1 MSGDMTPGSDLSRA
15 WSVRRPLL
23 TGLVAMSLLLGGFG
37 AWAVLSELSG
47 AVIANGRIEVDRNR
61 QAIQHPEGGV
71 VADLLIGEG
80 DRVAAGDAIL
90 RFAPG
95 QLSRDLAVASSQLF
109 EVRVR
114 RARLEAER
122 DGASAIT
129 FPQALVDRAA
139 ADEELADLLR
149 GQENLFAA
157 RVETLTRETEQ
168 LRGRITQIR
177 AQIAGLDAQDTA
189 LAEQLALV
197 EADLERQ
204 QGLLERGLIQSDPIL
219 RLQRDAAQLRGSLG
233 ELEARKAE
241 AAERVIE
248 TELAIVQLG
257 NARREEAIAQLREIR
272 VTEEELR
279 QRVND
284 LERRVGDLDL
294 RAPVAGRIIGL
305 RVFGPQ
311 SVVRAADPVA
321 FLVPEGRPL
330 VITAQVP
337 AIHIDQVFVGQDV
350 TLRFPAFDMRN
361 MPDLVGQVSQVSAD
375 VLTDEVTGLNFYRA
389 EIVLGEGEVA
399 RLAPRQLLPGM
410 PVEAYIRTQD
420 RTPLAYLL
428 EPFTAYFN
436 RAFRES

>member
-1 MSGDMTPGSDLSRA
+1 
-15 WSVRRPLL
+15 
-23 TGLVAMSLLLGGFG
+23 MSLLLGGIG

-90 RFAPG
+90 RLAPG

-122 DGASAIT
+122 DGAPAIT
-129 FPQALVDRAA
+129 FPQALVDGAA

-177 AQIAGLDAQDTA
+177 AQIAGLEAQDTA

-248 TELAIVQLG
+248 TELAILQLD

-410 PVEAYIRTQD
+410 PVEAYIRTED

>member
-1 MSGDMTPGSDLSRA
+1 
-15 WSVRRPLL
+15 
-23 TGLVAMSLLLGGFG
+23 MSLLLGGFG

>member
-204 QGLLERGLIQSDPIL
+204 QGLLERGLIQFRREVPDLRPARGDARGNYGGGAAWADWGAQKVEVLPSASIGDP
-219 RLQRDAAQLRGSLG
+219 D
-233 ELEARKAE
+233 
-241 AAERVIE
+241 
-248 TELAIVQLG
+248 LAI
-257 NARREEAIAQLREIR
+257 
-272 VTEEELR
+272 
-279 QRVND
+279 
-284 LERRVGDLDL
+284 
-294 RAPVAGRIIGL
+294 RANR
-305 RVFGPQ
+305 
-311 SVVRAADPVA
+311 
-321 FLVPEGRPL
+321 
-330 VITAQVP
+330 QVP
-337 AIHIDQVFVGQDV
+337 AAKEGEIRQVF
-350 TLRFPAFDMRN
+350 RREPA
-361 MPDLVGQVSQVSAD
+361 
-375 VLTDEVTGLNFYRA
+375 
-389 EIVLGEGEVA
+389 
-399 RLAPRQLLPGM
+399 
-410 PVEAYIRTQD
+410 
-420 RTPLAYLL
+420 
-428 EPFTAYFN
+428 
-436 RAFRES
+436 

>member
-1 MSGDMTPGSDLSRA
+1 MTPGSDLSRA